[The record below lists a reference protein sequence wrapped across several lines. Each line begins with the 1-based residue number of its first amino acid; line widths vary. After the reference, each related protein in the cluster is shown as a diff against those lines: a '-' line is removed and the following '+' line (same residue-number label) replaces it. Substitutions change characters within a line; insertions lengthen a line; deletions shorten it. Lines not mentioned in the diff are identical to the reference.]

1 MGIGQDLLNV
11 PMGEMI
17 YSMASSI
24 AKSQMELDNA
34 SIEVAEMM
42 GGLKTIHDPDTGAV
56 SFTDSR
62 VFFGHEYMT
71 VAEAMV
77 TQGEG
82 NPAVTALI
90 GAQTLAY
97 DKYKPGTATAY
108 ETSGTIGNYKTQ
120 TSEPLTPETLKTYR
134 ESKQAMIN
142 RIGFHQ
148 SNRAAELLKT
158 SPDPAVLTSIDTAIT
173 ELRKMDAANA
183 AKVAGIF
190 ERQIQIPSRVSLLEL
205 GFAPVFYAFVDTI
218 IEVKI
223 SITISQ
229 SSESTVSTTTDSKA
243 SAINI
248 GFRFSPLG
256 RGRAAASRTVSTSQ
270 VNGTYSNRYSYTAE
284 GSSLLRTKLTPL
296 PPPAILEERIRAM
309 MTADQA
315 RKAAE
320 LGLLTQA
327 AATA

>member
-42 GGLKTIHDPDTGAV
+42 GGLKTIHDPDTGVV

-71 VAEAMV
+71 IAEAMV
-77 TQGEG
+77 TQGTE
-82 NPAVTALI
+82 NAAVAQMI
-90 GAQTLAY
+90 GQQTISYRAY
-97 DKYKPGTATAY
+97 APPTDPATA
-108 ETSGTIGNYKTQ
+108 
-120 TSEPLTPETLKTYR
+120 
-134 ESKQAMIN
+134 
-142 RIGFHQ
+142 
-148 SNRAAELLKT
+148 
-158 SPDPAVLTSIDTAIT
+158 DPATITSAADIAPVALTQASLGAYQATSKSIRDRIAYLEMKKAEKLAQNPPASITSINQNLSDLHA
-173 ELRKMDAANA
+173 LDAHNTNLVAN
-183 AKVAGIF
+183 IF
-190 ERQIQIPSRVSLLEL
+190 THQVQIPTRVSLLEL

-218 IEVKI
+218 IEVRI
-223 SITISQ
+223 AITISQ

-243 SAINI
+243 TAINI

-270 VNGTYSNRYSYTAE
+270 VNATYSNRYSYTAE

-320 LGLLTQA
+320 LSLLTT
-327 AATA
+327 AATTA